1 MLSRVADSLYWMS
14 RYMERSDN
22 ILRMLKIN
30 YAASQDDVQEFS
42 WLPILKIF
50 TFLKEE
56 DAKKI
61 EYNTRE
67 VLKFMVIGKDNP
79 NSVLNIVTA
88 ARENGRSV
96 QDHITKEMWQ
106 CLNDFYHTMRDWQL
120 EEWLQKE
127 DPVTVLDNLLKKGLL
142 YFGTTDVTMARGEGN
157 AFINIGKFLERAVQ
171 STDIIDVK
179 FSNLNYEMDK
189 VADTTYWKYLLMS
202 ISGYELYLKTYRS
215 GFEAR
220 NVVEQ
225 VMLNDNFPRSVL
237 FSVNRLQRYFERLKN
252 DGNADAFREIDF
264 MIGRL
269 KSNIRYSTVHSIAGE
284 GLHNYLQETK
294 GCLYEIGNALSQKYF
309 AYS

>member
-42 WLPILKIF
+42 WMPILKIF
-50 TFLKEE
+50 TFLKVEE
-56 DAKKI
+56 AKKI

-67 VLKFMVIGKDNP
+67 VLKFMVIGKDNL

-106 CLNDFYHTMRDWQL
+106 CLNDFYHTMRDGQL
-120 EEWLQKE
+120 EIWLQKE

-179 FSNLNYEMDK
+179 FSNLNYELDK
-189 VADTTYWKYLLMS
+189 TADTTYWKYLLMS

-215 GFEAR
+215 GFEAK

-225 VMLNDNFPRSVL
+225 VMLNDNFPRSVV

-269 KSNIRYSTVHSIAGE
+269 KSNIRYSTVDTIANE
-284 GLHNYLQETK
+284 GLHNFLQETK
-294 GCLYEIGNALSQKYF
+294 ISLFEIGNALSQKYF